1 MRFGQ
6 IVDAVITV
14 LIQKSC
20 LLSPDLIIGIICGVS
35 SAINSGYQSRGPL
48 FRNLFFAI
56 WVIVHLYP
64 FLKCLTGPQNRIP
77 TIVIVWS
84 VLLASIF
91 SFCGTGLTRLG
102 RIMYLIRLE
111 VNVGSIVRYIRKF
124 LQKFLKFDIYVTRTI

>member
-48 FRNLFFAI
+48 FRNQFFAI

-64 FLKCLTGPQNRIP
+64 FLKGLTGRQNRIP

-91 SFCGTGLTRLG
+91 SLLWYRIDPFRKDNVLDSVRGQCG
-102 RIMYLIRLE
+102 I
-111 VNVGSIVRYIRKF
+111 
-124 LQKFLKFDIYVTRTI
+124 DC